1 MRRLR
6 APLVLGAKCEWS
18 SVASVRRLR
27 RIVVCGVG
35 KRRGALMRIEAQPSL
50 SCASITERSSC
61 PSDWSRANFPETH
74 PHRVGHRPRGPTW
87 LGHPVHMCGVDGM
100 LRQSNSRTQ
109 LGQVLQLIGGGRR
122 AVLLSPASSCNVLS
136 VSELVTLGAAWCL
149 AAGRWEAAVA
159 CRTEHVVQTWDVV

>member
-1 MRRLR
+1 LYFSNLRHSTKCTSMRRLR

-122 AVLLSPASSCNVLS
+122 AVLLSPASSCNPSLCRAWRCS
-136 VSELVTLGAAWCL
+136 RDAA
-149 AAGRWEAAVA
+149 ASMHRAV
-159 CRTEHVVQTWDVV
+159 R